1 MLNKLSVCSPDVVDT
16 LYSSKSDLKHTTRF
30 KKLFFKTRAMSVYY
44 SCVYS
49 SSLHFSRTFRTTE
62 PTSLLQYTSHT
73 HVVTRT
79 QSHPALG
86 MRMNGWSFSDRLMLK
101 IQESVLKERCKVDPS
116 SSGTKFYPCFWA
128 MSIRQPYNPKQNKRM
143 FLYFPE
149 ELGLSKALN
158 TQTASE
164 VNRNHA
170 LNISYPHFPPQVAK
184 VQLSQQ
190 LNAYFGRKASRGW
203 QTKLSTF
210 WCSHALKTN
219 KNWHLLLYTL
229 TPPPGNAHNAPLHI
243 HHGTKPHVVTS
254 LCKVPSLLFWRVP
267 CNPGSTNL
275 ALSFPESYQ
284 VLLRLSAFFSNPC
297 LSTNLSAF
305 TWLFN
310 EWFLILTINKE
321 EMHVLP

>member
-1 MLNKLSVCSPDVVDT
+1 
-16 LYSSKSDLKHTTRF
+16 
-30 KKLFFKTRAMSVYY
+30 MSVYY

-73 HVVTRT
+73 HVVTCT

-229 TPPPGNAHNAPLHI
+229 TPPARERTQCSSSYTPWNQTARGNLPVQSSQPALLE
-243 HHGTKPHVVTS
+243 GTLQSRQHQPR
-254 LCKVPSLLFWRVP
+254 SLLPWELP
-267 CNPGSTNL
+267 ST
-275 ALSFPESYQ
+275 S
-284 VLLRLSAFFSNPC
+284 SAVCIF
-297 LSTNLSAF
+297 
-305 TWLFN
+305 
-310 EWFLILTINKE
+310 
-321 EMHVLP
+321 